1 MFSWLAKTTGTNGFV
16 GKAIDRIEIAQTH
29 GPASRHRPFFKL
41 ASISKLSFPTGFL
54 LGDSRELA
62 NRAVLSVRR
71 GPIRYQR
78 NSTIVCEGDP
88 ADYVFMVVDGVAR
101 RCKTFQNGARAVVA
115 FHTLGELFGWTNELK
130 HTLSIE
136 AATDALI
143 LFFKRSVLLSVAARE
158 QKVAN
163 FLLASTTGELR
174 RIQEHSLLINRSA
187 KCRIASFLLD
197 LSTRVDETCDVNL
210 PMSHHDIAD
219 HLGLSIETVSRT
231 ITGLER
237 SGLIERAS
245 VRTIVLKDRAAL
257 ARILN

>member
-1 MFSWLAKTTGTNGFV
+1 VFFLEDGQKLAK
-16 GKAIDRIEIAQTH
+16 
-29 GPASRHRPFFKL
+29 
-41 ASISKLSFPTGFL
+41 
-54 LGDSRELA
+54 
-62 NRAVLSVRR
+62 RAVLSVRR
-71 GPIRYQR
+71 GPIRYHR

-88 ADYVFMVVDGVAR
+88 ADYVFMAVDGIVR
-101 RCKTFQNGARAVVA
+101 RCKTFQNGARAIVA
-115 FHTLGELFGWTNELK
+115 FHTPGELFGWTDELK
-130 HTLSIE
+130 HALSIE

-163 FLLASTTGELR
+163 FLLASTTSELR

-187 KCRIASFLLD
+187 KCRVASFLLD
-197 LSTRVDETCDVNL
+197 LSARTDETSDVDL

-237 SGLIERAS
+237 ASLIERAS
-245 VRTIVLKDRAAL
+245 VRKVVLRNRPAL

>member
-1 MFSWLAKTTGTNGFV
+1 MDK
-16 GKAIDRIEIAQTH
+16 IEVAQAP
-29 GPASRHRPFFKL
+29 GPADRHRPFVKL
-41 ASISKLSFPTGFL
+41 ASRSRLSFPTGL
-54 LGDSRELA
+54 LLSDSRELA
-62 NRAVLSVRR
+62 NRALLSVRR
-71 GPIRYQR
+71 GPIRYRR

-88 ADYVFMVVDGVAR
+88 ADYVFMVVDGIAR
-101 RCKTFQNGARAVVA
+101 RCKTFQSGARAVVA
-115 FHTLGELFGWTNELK
+115 FHTLGELFGWTDDLK
-130 HTLSIE
+130 HTLSTE

-163 FLLASTTGELR
+163 FLLASTTYELR

-187 KCRIASFLLD
+187 KCRVASFLLD
-197 LSTRVDETCDVNL
+197 LSTRVDETCDVDL

-245 VRTIVLKDRAAL
+245 VRTIVLKNRAAL
-257 ARILN
+257 VRILN

>member
-1 MFSWLAKTTGTNGFV
+1 MRKIERVSNAARQRRFGYAFGAAANFPSPSAVENGP
-16 GKAIDRIEIAQTH
+16 KSAE
-29 GPASRHRPFFKL
+29 
-41 ASISKLSFPTGFL
+41 
-54 LGDSRELA
+54 
-62 NRAVLSVRR
+62 RAVLSVRR
-71 GPIRYQR
+71 GPIRYRR

-88 ADYVFMVVDGVAR
+88 ADYVFMVVDGVVR
-101 RCKTFQNGARAVVA
+101 RCKTFQNGTRAVVA
-115 FHTLGELFGWTNELK
+115 FHTPGELFGWTDELK

-143 LFFKRSVLLSVAARE
+143 LYFKRSVLLTVAARE

-163 FLLASTTGELR
+163 FLLALTTRELR

-187 KCRIASFLLD
+187 KCRVASFLLD
-197 LSTRVDETCDVNL
+197 LSTRVDETCDVDL

-237 SGLIERAS
+237 SGMIERAS
-245 VRTIVLKDRAAL
+245 VRTIVLKNRAAL
-257 ARILN
+257 ARTLN

>member
-1 MFSWLAKTTGTNGFV
+1 MSDIEVVQASKTAKRHSLFHKVVSGSGSLPSAFLLEDSQKLAK
-16 GKAIDRIEIAQTH
+16 
-29 GPASRHRPFFKL
+29 
-41 ASISKLSFPTGFL
+41 
-54 LGDSRELA
+54 
-62 NRAVLSVRR
+62 RAVLSVRR
-71 GPIRYQR
+71 GPIRYRR

-88 ADYVFMVVDGVAR
+88 ADYVFMVVDGVVR
-101 RCKTFQNGARAVVA
+101 RCKTFQNGARAIVT
-115 FHTLGELFGWTNELK
+115 FHTSGELFGWTDELK
-130 HTLSIE
+130 HVLSIE

-143 LFFKRSVLLSVAARE
+143 LFFKRSALLTVAARE

-163 FLLASTTGELR
+163 FLLASTASELR

-187 KCRIASFLLD
+187 KCRVASFLLD
-197 LSTRVDETCDVNL
+197 LSARTDETSDVDL

-237 SGLIERAS
+237 ASLIERAS
-245 VRTIVLKDRAAL
+245 VRTIVLKNRPAL